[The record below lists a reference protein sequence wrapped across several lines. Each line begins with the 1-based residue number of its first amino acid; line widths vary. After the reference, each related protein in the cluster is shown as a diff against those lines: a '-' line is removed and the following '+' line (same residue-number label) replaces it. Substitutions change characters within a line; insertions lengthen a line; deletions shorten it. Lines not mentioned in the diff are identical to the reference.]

1 MDVRSIHDLKHFFA
15 ELSNKLASADR
26 FFTARLATRLTRA
39 AEQNPQDNTIVQM
52 SSFLTRRAGA
62 PGGHLISRAELRD
75 VYNRLYTSNT
85 KCASYLGDELGVRTH
100 NLPEAAPMTR
110 SPREGES
117 IDDIYSRHA
126 DQRMVAEFEAAFDK
140 NATYKAYDPKVA
152 KKAEAIVA
160 GVLPGKPIVQAVDGR
175 EYAIIC
181 QATYETPKGRSSVLI
196 PVEIVEGNA
205 LVPSVFLT
213 PSGFENLNKKLLTAH
228 IQRTAGKFYKI
239 NANQVF
245 NVIKKA
251 KFGTVDGQTE
261 LDQVDRAVMMLKSK
275 TAGLDDVTPEGIL
288 YQKVD
293 PETKSVQLP
302 ESKATKK
309 FAEQLES
316 VSGQAEFVFGKKAV
330 DMGRYWIQR
339 ELSEFGYK
347 NPQIKVANISDDTVI
362 YAVAVAGSG
371 FKIPVKIKNKNATQP
386 TMILTAGGI
395 EEFTRVGVKNAM
407 GSSDLKASALAMGYD
422 IANPASL
429 IREVEEACCA
439 GDINRAG
446 NAINAISATGDERAI
461 KYAFDVYL
469 NALDG
474 NQSKQSSSQKMKTI
488 KVGGNVVEATTGLP
502 VDKVYIDERGQ
513 VQAKYRQ
520 HMDHTEDGT
529 ASGFMNAK
537 IIMGM

>member
-1 MDVRSIHDLKHFFA
+1 MDVRSIQDLKRFFA
-15 ELSNKLASADR
+15 KLSDKLAATDK
-26 FFTARLATRLTRA
+26 FFTARLATRLTKA
-39 AEQNPQDNTIVQM
+39 AEQNPQDHTIVQM
-52 SSFLTRRAGA
+52 ASFLTRRSGA
-62 PGGHLISRAELRD
+62 PSGHLISRAELHD
-75 VYNRLYTSNT
+75 VYKKLYTSNT
-85 KCASYLGDELGVRTH
+85 KCAAYLGDELGVKTH
-100 NLPEAAPMTR
+100 QLPEAAPMTR

-117 IDDIYSRHA
+117 IDDLYSRHA

-140 NATYKAYDPKVA
+140 NATYKAYDQKVA
-152 KKAEAIVA
+152 KRAEVIVA
-160 GVLPGKPIVQAVDGR
+160 GVLSGHPTVQAIDGR
-175 EYAIIC
+175 DYAILC

-196 PVEIVEGNA
+196 PVEVVNGNA

-213 PSGFENLNKKLLTAH
+213 PSGFENLNNKLLEAH
-228 IQRTAGKFYKI
+228 IQRTAGKFYKV
-239 NANQVF
+239 NANQIF

-251 KFGTVDGQTE
+251 KFGTVDNKEE

-275 TAGLDDVTPEGIL
+275 TAGVDDVTPDGIL

-293 PETKSVQLP
+293 AETKSVQLP

-316 VSGQAEFVFGKKAV
+316 VGGQAEFVFGKKAV

-339 ELSEFGYK
+339 DLAEFGYK

-371 FKIPVKIKNKNATQP
+371 FKVPVKIKNNTATQP

-395 EEFTRVGVKNAM
+395 EEFTRVGIKNAM
-407 GSSDLKASALAMGYD
+407 GASDPKASALAMGYD
-422 IANPASL
+422 IADPAAL
-429 IREVEEACCA
+429 IREVEAACHA

-446 NAINAISATGDERAI
+446 DAINAINATGDERAI
-461 KYAFDVYL
+461 RYAFDVYL
-469 NALDG
+469 SALNGD
-474 NQSKQSSSQKMKTI
+474 QVKKSAPKMKTI
-488 KVGGNVVEATTGLP
+488 KIGGNEVEATTGLP
-502 VDKVYIDERGQ
+502 VDKLYIDESGH

-520 HMDHTEDGT
+520 HMDKTEDGT